1 MKARHHLGT
10 AAVVACWLLLISIA
24 VGDAVGATSVPHGV
38 RAGAVALV
46 VCVTLTRATARIGR
60 MLQETKALLH
70 EVKVEQRAL
79 IAIGEEIG
87 AHRVHQLHQIH
98 PIRPH
103 KPLAVYDRNKG
114 WVS

>member
-1 MKARHHLGT
+1 MKACHRLAT
-10 AAVVACWLLLISIA
+10 PAVVASWLLLIAIA
-24 VGDAVGATSVPHGV
+24 VSDAVGPEVTPHGV
-38 RAGAVALV
+38 RASSVALV
-46 VCVTLTRATARIGR
+46 VCLTLTRATTRISR
-60 MLQETKALLH
+60 MLQETKTLLH

-87 AHRVHQLHQIH
+87 AHRVHQAHQIH

-103 KPLAVYDRNKG
+103 RPLAVYDRDKG